1 MDPFTN
7 TDYYLALIGR
17 SVIES
22 INHGTD
28 IRHDMRNW
36 HTNDGEKFFRGKYS
50 APPKTKLYD
59 TFYLNKQWRKL
70 AMVCV
75 RRGLKQARVSPA
87 DLCLRRKTIGTDK
100 LYAIDRGFAV

>member
-28 IRHDMRNW
+28 IRHDLRNW
-36 HTNDGEKFFRGKYS
+36 QTNDGGKFFRGKYS
-50 APPKTKLYD
+50 APHE
-59 TFYLNKQWRKL
+59 N
-70 AMVCV
+70 
-75 RRGLKQARVSPA
+75 QA
-87 DLCLRRKTIGTDK
+87 LRHI
-100 LYAIDRGFAV
+100 LLEQAVT